1 MTLEI
6 HCGSYEYENSK
17 PILQK
22 FSFQVH
28 SGEILAILGPN
39 GSGKTTLIKCING
52 IQKWEGGQLLYNN
65 TPLSLH
71 NVSKYIAYVPQ
82 SHAITFPYKV
92 TEMVLFGLAPMK
104 SFFSMPTAEDKEKVY
119 TILKKLKIE
128 HLSERTCTEIS
139 GGEFQLV
146 LIARAL
152 ISNPKVILLDEPESH
167 LDFKNQ
173 IIILDLLRSLTDNDG
188 LICIF
193 NTHYP
198 DHALQIAD
206 KTLILR
212 RGEHI
217 FGNTRDVITKEN
229 LLEFFGVQV
238 EFLPY
243 VNKSGNHAL
252 SIVPIGVKDDNI
264 DDLVQISRV
273 MA

>member
-6 HCGSYEYENSK
+6 HCGSYEYENSR
-17 PILQK
+17 PILHK
-22 FSFQVH
+22 FSFHVN

-52 IQKWEGGQLLYNN
+52 IQKWNGGEVKYNG
-65 TPLSLH
+65 TTLSLE
-71 NVSKYIAYVPQ
+71 NVSRYIAYVPQ

-92 TEMVLFGLAPMK
+92 TEMVLFGLAPTK
-104 SFFSMPTAEDKEKVY
+104 SFFSMPTTKDKEKVAR
-119 TILKKLKIE
+119 ILKRLKID
-128 HLSERTCTEIS
+128 HLSERSCTEIS

-152 ISNPKVILLDEPESH
+152 ISDPKVILLDEPESH

-173 IIILDLLRSLTDNDG
+173 IIILDLLRNLTDNDG

-198 DHALQIAD
+198 DHALQISD
-206 KTLILR
+206 KTLIIR
-212 RGEHI
+212 RGEHV
-217 FGNTRDVITKEN
+217 FGETRDVVTKEN
-229 LLEFFGVQV
+229 LLEFFGVLV

-243 VNKSGNHAL
+243 INKSGNPAL
-252 SIVPIGVKDDNI
+252 SIVPIGVQDNQI
-264 DDLVQISRV
+264 DDYTRVSRV
-273 MA
+273 IA